1 MDALIIGAVL
11 IMSCVIIGITLSE
24 MQRLNKECDDLHRA
38 LEKVEAQ
45 RDAEN
50 TRHKN
55 LQNALRDRLEEV
67 REALNAP
74 NTIPN
79 TKTVTI
85 SAENEELKP
94 LHFVYCMRY
103 DERKDLEEKYP
114 TMGEGARRLKAQHVI
129 MPQVMTEVEKRI
141 TESFDARRSETTYAV
156 DIWVHK

>member
-24 MQRLNKECDDLHRA
+24 MQRLNKECDDLRKA
-38 LEKVEAQ
+38 LEKVEVQ

-55 LQNALRDRLEEV
+55 LQKALRDRLEEV
-67 REALNAP
+67 REALNTPSAKP
-74 NTIPN
+74 A
-79 TKTVTI
+79 TI
-85 SAENEELKP
+85 SEENEELKP

-103 DERKDLEEKYP
+103 GERKELEEKYP
-114 TMGEGARRLKAQHVI
+114 TMGEGARRLKAQQVI
-129 MPQVMTEVEKRI
+129 LPQVMTEVEKRI
-141 TESFDARRSETTYAV
+141 TESFDARHLETTYAV

>member
-1 MDALIIGAVL
+1 MDVLIIGAVL

-24 MQRLNKECDDLHRA
+24 MQRLNKECDDLRKE
-38 LEKVEAQ
+38 LEKVETQ

-55 LQNALRDRLEEV
+55 LQKALRDRLEEV
-67 REALNAP
+67 REALNTP

-79 TKTVTI
+79 TKPVTI

-114 TMGEGARRLKAQHVI
+114 NMGEGARRLKAQQVI
-129 MPQVMTEVEKRI
+129 MPQVLTEVEKRI
-141 TESFDARRSETTYAV
+141 TESFDARHLETTYAV

>member
-38 LEKVEAQ
+38 LEKVEVQ

-55 LQNALRDRLEEV
+55 LQKALRDRLEEV
-67 REALNAP
+67 REALHAP

-79 TKTVTI
+79 TKPVTI

-129 MPQVMTEVEKRI
+129 MPQVMTEIEKRI
-141 TESFDARRSETTYAV
+141 TESFDARYQETTYAV

>member
-24 MQRLNKECDDLHRA
+24 MQRLNKECDDLRRE
-38 LEKVEAQ
+38 LEKVETQ
-45 RDAEN
+45 REAEN

-55 LQNALRDRLEEV
+55 LQKALRDRLEEV

-74 NTIPN
+74 T
-79 TKTVTI
+79 TKPAEI
-85 SAENEELKP
+85 STENEELKL

-103 DERKDLEEKYP
+103 GERKDLEEKYP
-114 TMGEGARRLKAQHVI
+114 TMGEGARRLKAQQVI

-141 TESFDARRSETTYAV
+141 TESFDARHLETTYAV
-156 DIWVHK
+156 DIWVRSQ

>member
-1 MDALIIGAVL
+1 MDVLIIGAVL

-24 MQRLNKECDDLHRA
+24 MQRLNKECDDLRKA
-38 LEKVEAQ
+38 LEKVEVQ

-55 LQNALRDRLEEV
+55 LQKALRDRLEEV
-67 REALNAP
+67 REALNTPSAKP
-74 NTIPN
+74 A
-79 TKTVTI
+79 TI
-85 SAENEELKP
+85 STEEELKP

-103 DERKDLEEKYP
+103 DERKELEEKYP
-114 TMGEGARRLKAQHVI
+114 TMGEGARRLKAQQVI

-141 TESFDARRSETTYAV
+141 TESFDARHQETTYAV

>member
-24 MQRLNKECDDLHRA
+24 MQRLNKECDNLRRE

-45 RDAEN
+45 REAEN

-55 LQNALRDRLEEV
+55 LQKALRDRLEEV
-67 REALNAP
+67 REALNTPSAKP
-74 NTIPN
+74 A
-79 TKTVTI
+79 TI
-85 SAENEELKP
+85 SKGNEELRP

-103 DERKDLEEKYP
+103 DERKELEEKYP
-114 TMGEGARRLKAQHVI
+114 TMGEGARWLKAQQVI
-129 MPQVMTEVEKRI
+129 MTQVMTEVEKRI
-141 TESFDARRSETTYAV
+141 TESFDARHLETTYAV